1 MTPEQWQ
8 TVKSVLAGALE
19 IQPYERSGYIER
31 TCGTDSSLRQTVER
45 LLLQEKPDAE
55 FLNTGALS
63 KVASVVLAEESPSW
77 IGRRVGPYQII
88 EQLGAGGMGEV
99 YRAFRADDQYRKEVA
114 LKIIAG
120 GEGAG
125 VVLTRFRNERQIL
138 ANLEHPNI
146 ARLLDGG
153 TTEEGIPYF
162 VMELIEGKPITEY
175 CDSKKL
181 DIAERL
187 KLFLQVCAAVQ
198 YAHQRL
204 IIHRDIKP
212 ANILVTS
219 DGSPKLLDFG
229 IAKILARDPI
239 ADSPET
245 TLPAFRIL
253 TPSYAS
259 PEQVKGEPMTTASD
273 VYSLG
278 VVLYELLTGRSPYA
292 AAGTTSNEIARAAC
306 DSDPL
311 RPSLALYRSG
321 TVVDANFRPA
331 SAQRIARRLRGDLD
345 NIVLMALRKE
355 PSRRYASVEQL
366 SDDLRRH
373 LDSVPVVA
381 RKDTLAYRTSKF
393 FSRHKAGVTGTV
405 AVALALIVGLAFAL
419 HENRVARIQRA
430 RAERRFNDVRK
441 LANSLMFDIHDSI
454 VDLPGAMPARK
465 LLVSRAQEY
474 LDSLSQESAG
484 DLTLQQELA
493 SAYDRVGDLL
503 GFSGTANLGDFTGAL
518 QNYKKAIAIRESAAA
533 ANPDDDQLA
542 ENLLNN
548 YFRLS
553 FVLQDAG
560 DFPGALEDLQK
571 ALPLAQRLL
580 TGHPDAH
587 HQDWLAGVYWRQGH
601 VLKAEGE
608 YVRAL
613 ESFRQGAAIREG
625 IAGLDSMPPV
635 RSHLAAD
642 YVGVGQ
648 MLARTGDPKHGFE
661 KLKKASQILEQLTA
675 AYPTNSTVQEY
686 LAESYGYIAAVVDK
700 QGKTEQALDYDY
712 KANGIFERLLVA
724 DPNNALSRD
733 NYGISEIDI
742 GHELL
747 RKKSAAQALP
757 RFRKALSIFE
767 KTENKTHYVIAG
779 LAESYSALGD
789 AYLTMSEKET
799 SSQRRAEHLRDAD
812 EWYRKSVRTWDQE
825 PDHGALNPLE
835 GEESRAD
842 VAVKL
847 ARCEMQ
853 LTTLLAQR

>member
-8 TVKSVLAGALE
+8 EVKAVLAGALE
-19 IQPYERSGYIER
+19 IDPGQRPAYLERN
-31 TCGTDSSLRQTVER
+31 CGTDPSLRQTVER
-45 LLLQEKPDAE
+45 LLVQERTDSG

-63 KVASVVLAEESPSW
+63 SVASVVFNEEETSW

-99 YRAFRADDQYRKEVA
+99 YRAFRADDQYRQEVA

-120 GEGAG
+120 GESAG
-125 VVLTRFRNERQIL
+125 FVLARFRNERQIL

-153 TTEEGIPYF
+153 TTEQGVPYF

-187 KLFLQVCAAVQ
+187 QLLLQVCEAVQ

-219 DGSPKLLDFG
+219 EGIPKLLDFG

-239 ADSPET
+239 ADLPET
-245 TLPAFRIL
+245 TIAAFRIL
-253 TPSYAS
+253 TPRYAS
-259 PEQVKGEPMTTASD
+259 PEQIKGEPMTTASD

-278 VVLYELLTGRSPYA
+278 VVLYELLTGYSPYA
-292 AAGTTSNEIARAAC
+292 TAGSTSDEIAGAAC
-306 DSDPL
+306 HSDPL
-311 RPSLALYRSG
+311 KPSLAISRLSPAR
-321 TVVDANFRPA
+321 DAESRPGI
-331 SAQRIARRLRGDLD
+331 SAQKWGKRLRGDLD

-355 PSRRYASVEQL
+355 PSRRYASVQQL
-366 SDDLRRH
+366 GDDLRRH
-373 LDSVPVVA
+373 LNSLPVLA
-381 RKDTLAYRTSKF
+381 RKDTLSYRTSKF
-393 FSRHKAGVTGTV
+393 LNRHKASVAASA
-405 AVALALIVGLAFAL
+405 AVALALIIGLAFAL
-419 HENRVARIQRA
+419 HESRVARFQRA

-454 VDLPGAMPARK
+454 VDLPGTMPARK

-493 SAYDRVGDLL
+493 AAYDRVGDLL

-533 ANPDDDQLA
+533 AYPDDDQLA

-571 ALPLAQRLL
+571 ALPLSQRLFNR
-580 TGHPDAH
+580 HPDAH
-587 HQDWLAGVYWRQGH
+587 HQDWLAGFYWRQGN
-601 VLKAEGE
+601 VLRAEGE
-608 YVRAL
+608 YARAL
-613 ESFRQGAAIREG
+613 ESFQQGAAIREG
-625 IAGLDSMPPV
+625 IVGLDSMPPI

-642 YVGVGQ
+642 YVGIGD
-648 MLARTGDPKHGFE
+648 MLSRTGDFKHGLE
-661 KLKKASQILEQLTA
+661 KVKKASQILEQLST
-675 AYPTNSTVQEY
+675 AYPTNSTVREY
-686 LAESYGYIAAVVDK
+686 LGESYGNVAAVLRR
-700 QGKTEQALDYDY
+700 QGRGEQSLQYDY
-712 KANGIFERLLVA
+712 KANEIFSQLASA

-733 NYGISEIDI
+733 NYAISEVDI
-742 GHELL
+742 GNEFVQEKHVT
-747 RKKSAAQALP
+747 QGLP
-757 RFRKALSIFE
+757 HLRKALSIFE
-767 KTENKTHYVIAG
+767 ATEKKSNYNIAG
-779 LAESYSALGD
+779 LAESDSALGN
-789 AYLTMSEKET
+789 AYVVMADKDKSPQK
-799 SSQRRAEHLRDAD
+799 RAEHLRDAAQ
-812 EWYRKSVRTWDQE
+812 WYRKSLSTWDQE
-825 PDHGALNPLE
+825 PDHGALDPLE
-835 GEESRAD
+835 SDETRAV
-842 VAVKL
+842 VAQKL
-847 ARCEMQ
+847 AKCEAQ
-853 LTTLLAQR
+853 LKTLTK